1 MQEILCMLIGA
12 VIAIFTSFA
21 VPEKYQEKFILGFSL
36 LYVIIYV
43 ILKYDL
49 FNIWDTIYYLD
60 FVIVSI
66 VALLSII
73 PLILRH
79 SNMSHR
85 SQVN

>member
-36 LYVIIYV
+36 LYVIIYCNIKGRFV
-43 ILKYDL
+43 QYMEHDIL
-49 FNIWDTIYYLD
+49 FG

-79 SNMSHR
+79 SNMYHG